1 MAEESYEVY
10 EAEFFEALNNFRRNP
25 QSIIPNLQALL
36 PMFRNNI
43 LYREDDLP
51 IQTTEG
57 EAAVLEAIDVLS
69 NALPLPEFVL
79 DANISNAARCHCVD
93 IGKKGYVSHEGT
105 DGSTVS
111 DRIERFCEWE
121 GSCGENIDL
130 GSKRGLNCLLSF
142 IIDDGVKSRSHRKN
156 LMNEKSRIIGIAMGP
171 HREYEVVLVVNLVH
185 NLREKNKPLYDI
197 TNYKYQF
204 PEISNS
210 STETEKKPKKIK
222 NKYQLDDE
230 DAPDNTIA
238 VRVVKQSRLYNGRV
252 NRVTKKLYTLSDGTT
267 SIVEVEDL

>member
-1 MAEESYEVY
+1 MTEENFEVY
-10 EAEFFEALNNFRRNP
+10 ETEFFEAVNNFRRNP

-51 IQTTEG
+51 IQTSEG
-57 EAAVLEAIDVLS
+57 EAAVSEAIEALT
-69 NALPLPEFVL
+69 NAKPLPEFIL
-79 DANISNAARCHCVD
+79 DENISNAARSHCID

-156 LMNEKSRIIGIAMGP
+156 LLNEKCRILGIAMGP
-171 HREYEVVLVVNLVH
+171 HREYEVILVVNFVH
-185 NLREKNKPLYDI
+185 NLREKNKPLYEI
-197 TNYKYQF
+197 STYKYQF
-204 PEISNS
+204 PEISNP
-210 STETEKKPKKIK
+210 TEGDKKPKKIK

-267 SIVEVEDL
+267 AIVEVEDL